1 VVFQASTS
9 RRRLDTLRLHAFRTV
24 GHGNLQRGAIVSDA
38 DEPTTEYPPTL
49 WESDTEFESP
59 GPMSRPLANYLAMCA
74 PRSRRASRA
83 NRFRD
88 HADLVLAGFGSV
100 N

>member
-1 VVFQASTS
+1 M
-9 RRRLDTLRLHAFRTV
+9 
-24 GHGNLQRGAIVSDA
+24 SDEL
-38 DEPTTEYPPTL
+38 EPTTEYPPTT
-49 WESDTEFESP
+49 WEHETVFEAP

-88 HADLVLAGFGSV
+88 HADLVLAGCGSV

>member
-1 VVFQASTS
+1 M
-9 RRRLDTLRLHAFRTV
+9 
-24 GHGNLQRGAIVSDA
+24 SDA
-38 DEPTTEYPPTL
+38 FEPTTEYPPTV
-49 WESDTEFESP
+49 WERDAEFVSP

-88 HADLVLAGFGSV
+88 HADLVLASAASA

>member
-1 VVFQASTS
+1 M
-9 RRRLDTLRLHAFRTV
+9 
-24 GHGNLQRGAIVSDA
+24 SDA
-38 DEPTTEYPPTL
+38 DEPTTEYPPTV
-49 WESDTEFESP
+49 WESDTEFASP